1 MYFIKLLPCT
11 VQNECEPDVMLKDS
25 YLKPTLPGGTAESK
39 SFGRN
44 VCASSTTATFLQ
56 QITGEGKKAKGVCI
70 LCNDSSKTVAK
81 TNYARHFRDIHLPK
95 KTCPRCNKEFSDS
108 ALKVHKKRCLR

>member
-1 MYFIKLLPCT
+1 MLPYT
-11 VQNECEPDVMLKDS
+11 VQNECEPEVMLKDS
-25 YLKPTLPGGTAESK
+25 DPKPTSPGNAESK
-39 SFGRN
+39 SFGGN
-44 VCASSTTATFLQ
+44 VCASSTTAIFLQ

-70 LCNDSSKTVAK
+70 LCNDSSKTVSKA
-81 TNYARHFRDIHLPK
+81 NYARHFRDFHLPK